1 MELAVMVEIMQ
12 LKITKTIKENKG
24 NLKELQDKVKL
35 LEEEKN
41 ELYKGNKQVIEKIL
55 NVYAKEVK

>member
-1 MELAVMVEIMQ
+1 MELAVMAEIMQ

-55 NVYAKEVK
+55 NVYAKEVE

>member
-1 MELAVMVEIMQ
+1 MELAVMAEIMQ